1 MDSVKSFK
9 GYGKVDELEE
19 QAFKRKTRKRLII
32 LSVSTV
38 VLLAVII
45 GVVAGVIIH
54 KRNNSSSSVPNSTP
68 GPELTPAA
76 SLKAVCGVT
85 QYPSSCFSSISAL
98 ETSNS
103 TDPEVIFK
111 LSLQVAIHAAAKL
124 PGLPAKIGLNI
135 ANDTHLEKVLDVCEG
150 LFEDVVDR
158 LNDSLTSMDVNQGDK
173 LLSAA
178 KINDIKTW
186 LSTTL
191 TDQETCLDSLADLNS
206 TLVQEFKAAMQNTTE
221 FSSNS
226 LAIVA
231 KILSLLTNLNV
242 PVHRRLLG
250 VGGSEVDFPGWVSP
264 GDRRLLQDNNAT
276 AQIVVAKDGT
286 GDFKTIQE
294 AVDKVPKK
302 NKNRIL
308 IHVKQGV
315 YYENVLMD
323 KSKWNVMM
331 FGDGKTKTVV
341 SGNLSFVDGTPTFS
355 TATFAVTG
363 KGFIV
368 KDMRFINTA
377 GAIKHQAVAFRSGSD
392 LSVYYRCSFDGFQD
406 TLYAHS
412 NRQFYR
418 ECDITGTIDFIF
430 GNAAVVFQNC
440 NIQPRQPMANQFN
453 TITAQGKKDPNQN
466 TGISIQK
473 CRLSALDSNLTAQT
487 YLGRPWKDYSTTV
500 IMQSDIGPFLN
511 PLGWKEWVTN
521 VDPPNTIFYAEYQNS
536 GPGSGVD
543 QRVKWAGYNPTLT
556 DDEAAKFTVTSL
568 IQGGEW
574 LPATDVAFE
583 TTL

>member
-54 KRNNSSSSVPNSTP
+54 KRNNSSPSVPNSTP

-173 LLSAA
+173 LLTAA

-206 TLVQEFKAAMQNTTE
+206 TLVQEFKAAVQNTTE

-302 NKNRIL
+302 SKNRIL

-368 KDMRFINTA
+368 KDMGFINTA
-377 GAIKHQAVAFRSGSD
+377 GAIKHQAVAFRS
-392 LSVYYRCSFDGFQD
+392 
-406 TLYAHS
+406 
-412 NRQFYR
+412 
-418 ECDITGTIDFIF
+418 
-430 GNAAVVFQNC
+430 
-440 NIQPRQPMANQFN
+440 
-453 TITAQGKKDPNQN
+453 
-466 TGISIQK
+466 
-473 CRLSALDSNLTAQT
+473 
-487 YLGRPWKDYSTTV
+487 
-500 IMQSDIGPFLN
+500 
-511 PLGWKEWVTN
+511 
-521 VDPPNTIFYAEYQNS
+521 EYQNS

-574 LPATDVAFE
+574 LPGTDVAFE

>member
-250 VGGSEVDFPGWVSP
+250 VGGSEVDFPGWISP

-294 AVDKVPKK
+294 AVDTVPKK
-302 NKNRIL
+302 SKNRIL

-355 TATFAVTG
+355 TATF
-363 KGFIV
+363 
-368 KDMRFINTA
+368 
-377 GAIKHQAVAFRSGSD
+377 
-392 LSVYYRCSFDGFQD
+392 
-406 TLYAHS
+406 
-412 NRQFYR
+412 
-418 ECDITGTIDFIF
+418 GT
-430 GNAAVVFQNC
+430 
-440 NIQPRQPMANQFN
+440 
-453 TITAQGKKDPNQN
+453 
-466 TGISIQK
+466 
-473 CRLSALDSNLTAQT
+473 
-487 YLGRPWKDYSTTV
+487 
-500 IMQSDIGPFLN
+500 
-511 PLGWKEWVTN
+511 
-521 VDPPNTIFYAEYQNS
+521 NS
-536 GPGSGVD
+536 
-543 QRVKWAGYNPTLT
+543 
-556 DDEAAKFTVTSL
+556 
-568 IQGGEW
+568 
-574 LPATDVAFE
+574 
-583 TTL
+583 